1 MIGRL
6 QRRSEGIARLRIG
19 SVATLS
25 RDYQENR
32 IRPLLAETY
41 VVLKLEPGV
50 LDVFSHAWCCTS
62 SMSFS
67 RTKGCPH
74 AERPLHC
81 TFLGSQPIMLV
92 GRARKNSRE
101 LHRHLVDVAPA
112 PTLAGLEGGHDRVLR
127 RAEVLRR
134 MLVLRAV
141 ATADVPAG
149 PAQAQVYPLVADR

>member
-25 RDYQENR
+25 RNYQENR

-67 RTKGCPH
+67 RTKRCPRAPSGRSTAPSSAVSPSCSSAVRERIH
-74 AERPLHC
+74 A
-81 TFLGSQPIMLV
+81 SSI
-92 GRARKNSRE
+92 
-101 LHRHLVDVAPA
+101 
-112 PTLAGLEGGHDRVLR
+112 
-127 RAEVLRR
+127 
-134 MLVLRAV
+134 
-141 ATADVPAG
+141 ATSST
-149 PAQAQVYPLVADR
+149 